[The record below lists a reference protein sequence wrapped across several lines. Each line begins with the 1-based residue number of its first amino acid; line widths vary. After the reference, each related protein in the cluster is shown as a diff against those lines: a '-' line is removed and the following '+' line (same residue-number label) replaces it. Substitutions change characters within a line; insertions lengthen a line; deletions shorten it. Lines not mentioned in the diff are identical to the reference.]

1 MGFPDGASGEKK
13 KKSPPAN
20 ARDIK
25 DMGLIPRLGRSHG
38 WGQGNPLQYSCLEN
52 PHGQRSLAGSSSWG
66 HKELDTTEEIEHL
79 LQQRLPW
86 WLTGKES
93 TCQCRSH
100 EFNPWFGKI
109 PWRRRWQPTPVFL
122 PGKSH
127 GQRSLAGY
135 SPWGCKWVRHNLVT
149 KQQQILPYFL
159 KVPYAN
165 SPLSS
170 RSAIIW
176 VPSPLSDKMTI
187 AEIYISAIVIL
198 SDSGKAKMGK

>member
-1 MGFPDGASGEKK
+1 MCSDFGAQKNKVWHCLHCFPIYFPWGDGARNWS
-13 KKSPPAN
+13 
-20 ARDIK
+20 R
-25 DMGLIPRLGRSHG
+25 MRSRA
-38 WGQGNPLQYSCLEN
+38 S
-52 PHGQRSLAGSSSWG
+52 
-66 HKELDTTEEIEHL
+66 
-79 LQQRLPW
+79 W

-127 GQRSLAGY
+127 GPRSLAGY

-176 VPSPLSDKMTI
+176 VPSPLSDEMTI